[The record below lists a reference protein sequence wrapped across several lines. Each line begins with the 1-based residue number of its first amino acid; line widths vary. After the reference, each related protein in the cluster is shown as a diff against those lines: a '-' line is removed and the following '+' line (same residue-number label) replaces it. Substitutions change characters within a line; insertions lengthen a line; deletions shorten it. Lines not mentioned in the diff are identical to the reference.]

1 MKTAQRPLILGIFAI
16 IAILMMSSQTYAAV
30 QLPAG
35 MEIKVEFIQDVSS
48 KYVKPGDLAPIK
60 LVEDINVGGIILVK
74 AGAAGTARVV
84 KAEKAGKPGKPGSL
98 ELQLVEIESEG
109 AYKTVDGAKIQLEAV
124 DGPIIAKGK
133 SKKTMSY
140 IFIFGLFIKG
150 TDGMIPAGHTVAAKV
165 KNDVLI
171 VVE

>member
-1 MKTAQRPLILGIFAI
+1 MKTAQRLLIFGIFAI
-16 IAILMMSSQTYAAV
+16 FVSILVASPAPAAV

-35 MEIKVEFIQDVSS
+35 MEIKVEFVQDVSS

-60 LVEDINVGGIILVK
+60 LVEDIGVGGITLVK
-74 AGAAGTARVV
+74 AGAMGTARVAKV
-84 KAEKAGKPGKPGSL
+84 EKSGKPGKPGSL

-109 AYKTVDGAKIQLEAV
+109 AYKTVDGAKIQLEATE
-124 DGPIIAKGK
+124 GPIIAKGK

-150 TDGMIPAGHTVAAKV
+150 TDGVIPAGHVVTAKV
-165 KNDVLI
+165 KSDVMI

>member
-1 MKTAQRPLILGIFAI
+1 MKTVRRLSVLGIFAMFLTML
-16 IAILMMSSQTYAAV
+16 ILPSARAAV

-35 MEIKVEFIQDVSS
+35 MELKVEFIQDVSS

-60 LVEDINVGGIILVK
+60 LVEDIGVGGITLVK
-74 AGAAGTARVV
+74 AGAMGTARVAKV
-84 KAEKAGKPGKPGSL
+84 EKAGKPGKPGSL

-109 AYKTVDGAKIQLEAV
+109 AYKTVDGAKIQLEATG
-124 DGPIIAKGK
+124 GPIIAKGK

-150 TDGMIPAGHTVAAKV
+150 SDGVIPAGHIVTAKV
-165 KNDVLI
+165 KNDVMI
-171 VVE
+171 VVD

>member
-1 MKTAQRPLILGIFAI
+1 MKTVQRLSIIGIFAI
-16 IAILMMSSQTYAAV
+16 IATLLVSSQIHAAV

-60 LVEDINVGGIILVK
+60 LVEDISVGGITLVK
-74 AGAAGTARVV
+74 AGAMGTARVV
-84 KAEKAGKPGKPGSL
+84 KVEKAGKPGKPGSL
-98 ELQLVEIESEG
+98 ELQLAEIDMEG

-124 DGPIIAKGK
+124 DGPIIVKGK

-150 TDGMIPAGHTVAAKV
+150 TDGVIPAGHMVAAKV
-165 KNDVLI
+165 KSDVMI